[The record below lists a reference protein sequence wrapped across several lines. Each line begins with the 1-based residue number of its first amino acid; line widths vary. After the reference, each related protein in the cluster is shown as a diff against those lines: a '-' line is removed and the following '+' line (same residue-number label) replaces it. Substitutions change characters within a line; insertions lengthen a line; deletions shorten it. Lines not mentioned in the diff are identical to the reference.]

1 MDGSVQRETTSG
13 VLGIGLGLALIVGA
27 FFVLVRM
34 AERDADGEALL
45 AEAFVVG
52 ELPFDFE
59 ILEARTLTTG
69 ERVVVLGPPAEAGS
83 SDRGDGERAPPERLF
98 LVRHSEAAIEGVI
111 ERQFRRVSYGDSVR
125 EPGKQVDLPLAGG
138 RLRWGALAPSFVHS
152 RRKHSDSHRD
162 SVRVNLYR
170 PERPWIAYAVW
181 APDQDGSE
189 EGVQALLTSLQPR
202 EEAQQ

>member
-1 MDGSVQRETTSG
+1 MDGSVPRETTSG

-125 EPGKQVDLPLAGG
+125 EPGKQVDLPLAGKEA
-138 RLRWGALAPSFVHS
+138 LWQEANELCGATALHHADERTAAEAPALGLELV
-152 RRKHSDSHRD
+152 DE
-162 SVRVNLYR
+162 VRV
-170 PERPWIAYAVW
+170 
-181 APDQDGSE
+181 DDGFGRGRSE
-189 EGVQALLTSLQPR
+189 
-202 EEAQQ
+202 